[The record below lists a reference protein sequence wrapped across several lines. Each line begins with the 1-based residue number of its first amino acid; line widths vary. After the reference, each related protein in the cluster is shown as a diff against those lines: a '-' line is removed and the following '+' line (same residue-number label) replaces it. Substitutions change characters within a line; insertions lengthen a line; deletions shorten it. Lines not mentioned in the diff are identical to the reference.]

1 MTKNLVTL
9 PASTLEKLV
18 QLAQLLEQA
27 EQLAREI
34 NHEARQ
40 LTGDSQVLNSTESW
54 QAVPSR
60 D

>member
-1 MTKNLVTL
+1 MTRNLVTL

-40 LTGDSQVLNSTESW
+40 LTGDFQVLNWTESW
-54 QAVPSR
+54 QAAPSR